1 MTIDV
6 PRDRWNVSAGSGM
19 ARTPALDGDLVIK
32 RQVVKSI
39 PRYVVQRRAGPAQ
52 LRFDS
57 EQAARDVVTAFAER
71 EAVDVWY
78 RTGRTCV
85 VLARH
90 RREPA
95 SSAA

>member
-6 PRDRWNVSAGSGM
+6 PRDRWNVSARSGM
-19 ARTPALDGDLVIK
+19 ARTPALEGDLVIK

-39 PRYVVQRRAGPAQ
+39 PRYIVQRRAGPAQ

-57 EQAARDVVTAFAER
+57 EQAARDAVTAFAER
-71 EAVDVWY
+71 EGVDVWY

-85 VLARH
+85 VLARY